1 MKLADA
7 SLEDIKAY
15 AYKLGYTLS
24 DADAQDVKDT
34 ASNWW
39 PEENLAK
46 AIDDYITAFVG

>member
-15 AYKLGYTLS
+15 ADKLGYIFS

-34 ASNWW
+34 APSWW
-39 PEENLAK
+39 PAENLSEAV
-46 AIDDYITAFVG
+46 DDYIAAFVG